1 MSQQTSSLINRRS
14 TAVLVFGGM
23 GFIAVLVS
31 VLSFWPQTADVWST
45 FTTVFLG
52 IFIEAMPFLFLGT
65 LASGL
70 VEVFVDQDAIRRL
83 APRSPVLSA
92 LVGSLLGFL
101 FPVCE
106 CGVVPLVRRLFRKG
120 LPIPAGAAFL
130 LAAPVVNPIVIF
142 STATAFGF
150 GNILFMRV
158 GFTILVAFIVGLVFT
173 LVTTPWEILKPTE
186 WITADTCDCHHDHNH
201 EHADCGHQAQ
211 LTLWEKIR
219 QVLQVALDEFFEMGR
234 YLVLGGMIA
243 AGLQAFIPQASL
255 LNIAQGPLSS
265 VLVMMALAVILSI
278 CSTVDSFV
286 ALGFAGLFSAGSIL
300 SFLVYGPMVDIKSI
314 LMFTRVFKPRV
325 VVYMV
330 VIPFMLVLLIGVS
343 LNTFMVW

>member
-1 MSQQTSSLINRRS
+1 MVLL
-14 TAVLVFGGM
+14 AVLV
-23 GFIAVLVS
+23 AVLS
-31 VLSFWPQTADVWST
+31 SRPATADVFST
-45 FTTVFLG
+45 FSTVFLG

-120 LPIPAGAAFL
+120 LPIPAGTAFL

-142 STATAFGF
+142 STAAAFGF
-150 GNILFMRV
+150 GNILFMRI

-173 LVTTPWEILKPTE
+173 VVATPWEILKPTE
-186 WITADTCDCHHDHNH
+186 WITADACDCHHDHQH
-201 EHADCGHQAQ
+201 AHADCGHPSR
-211 LTLWEKIR
+211 LTFGEKIR
-219 QVLQVALDEFFEMGR
+219 QVFQVSLDEFFEMGR
-234 YLVLGGMIA
+234 FLVIGSMIA
-243 AGLQAFIPQASL
+243 ASLQAFIPQSSL
-255 LNIAQGPLSS
+255 LNVAQSPLSS
-265 VLVMMALAVILSI
+265 VLVMMTLAIILSI

-286 ALGFAGLFSAGSIL
+286 ALGFAGIFSTGSIL

-343 LNTFMVW
+343 LNIFMGW